1 MINAHRCVDCMDF
14 QNSSNNAAAHSIT
27 GESSTHS
34 PSHSLVTHSL
44 THSLSHSLAQ
54 PNPQYTLTSTPNAVA
69 AANSAGREAGK
80 MAATAPSGVSSS
92 QNCTL
97 PSRRTP
103 ATIWKR
109 RATCA
114 SLYSTA
120 SSDEYKR
127 SKFAASLAS
136 TAAAVAVASSSSSA
150 SPPPLTSHRHRGE
163 KHHPSDCKR
172 DSNRGA
178 KETQKC
184 PPKRQP
190 KRQSKR
196 ISQLNVKMSFKR
208 KERVELV
215 DAKHQMQ
222 YRTN

>member
-1 MINAHRCVDCMDF
+1 
-14 QNSSNNAAAHSIT
+14 
-27 GESSTHS
+27 
-34 PSHSLVTHSL
+34 
-44 THSLSHSLAQ
+44 
-54 PNPQYTLTSTPNAVA
+54 
-69 AANSAGREAGK
+69 
-80 MAATAPSGVSSS
+80 MAATVPSGVSSS

-136 TAAAVAVASSSSSA
+136 TAAAVAVASSSSSV
-150 SPPPLTSHRHRGE
+150 SPPPLASDRHRGE
-163 KHHPSDCKR
+163 KHHPSGCKR

-190 KRQSKR
+190 KRILQV
-196 ISQLNVKMSFKR
+196 NVKVSFKVR
-208 KERVELV
+208 RVERV
-215 DAKHQMQ
+215 DAKHHMQ